1 MQGGAIYAEKRT
13 KLTLAECAMIDN
25 KARSG
30 PAVYRDRSP
39 DTTSYDNA
47 TVLNIP

>member
-25 KARSG
+25 KARNG
-30 PAVYRDRSP
+30 PAVYRIIV
-39 DTTSYDNA
+39 DTYDNA